1 MDVEEDV
8 MLIVL
13 DVLEFVFLWNLCK
26 ESVPFAVGVFVVF
39 IFSAHNFSTLFFR
52 VDFYR
57 KVYNL
62 IIGFD

>member
-26 ESVPFAVGVFVVF
+26 EPVPFAVGVFVVF
-39 IFSAHNFSTLFFR
+39 IFSAHNFSTLFF
-52 VDFYR
+52 
-57 KVYNL
+57 
-62 IIGFD
+62 